1 MENESNEGLGLWEHQ
16 YEDHLLP
23 MFLEISETML
33 DLYMEVE
40 MEDVVNIDICD
51 EGDQLPVVEYV
62 EDIYANYRRIIENCS
77 LISSDYMSQQFEIDE
92 VTRAIIIDWL
102 IEVHDEL
109 KLQPEA
115 LFLFVSLQDRF
126 LAKQC
131 ATTDNLQLVA
141 MVAMLLS
148 RKYEKDSVLLVKDL
162 SSYAD
167 DSYSTSEI
175 LEMEKLMLN
184 TLEYDM
190 SQPTAYVFI
199 TRFLKAARSEPQL
212 DHLSFFLIELCLRE
226 YAMLKFP
233 PSLLAAAS
241 VYTAQC
247 SLYGLRQWSKTCEW
261 YTKYSEDQLLEC
273 SRMIVGYHQWSTI
286 RSVYRKYNTLEFGYA
301 ARCKP
306 AKFLVKETNNFFQT
320 NNC

>member
-1 MENESNEGLGLWEHQ
+1 MENESNKGLGVWEYQ
-16 YEDHLLP
+16 DEDQPLP
-23 MFLEISETML
+23 MFWEISETML
-33 DLYMEVE
+33 DHYMEVE

-51 EGDQLPVVEYV
+51 EGDQLAVVEYV
-62 EDIYANYRRIIENCS
+62 EDIYADYRRMENCS
-77 LISSDYMSQQFEIDE
+77 LISSEYMSQQFEIDE
-92 VTRAIIIDWL
+92 VMRAIIIDWL
-102 IEVHDEL
+102 IE
-109 KLQPEA
+109 
-115 LFLFVSLQDRF
+115 
-126 LAKQC
+126 
-131 ATTDNLQLVA
+131 LVA

-148 RKYEKDSVLLVKDL
+148 IKYEKDSVLLVKDL

-261 YTKYSEDQLLEC
+261 YPKYSEDQLLEC
-273 SRMIVGYHQWSTI
+273 SRMIVGYHQWSTMG
-286 RSVYRKYNTLEFGYA
+286 SVYRKYNTSEFGYA
-301 ARCKP
+301 ARCEP
-306 AKFLVKETNNFFQT
+306 AKFLVEETNNFFQT